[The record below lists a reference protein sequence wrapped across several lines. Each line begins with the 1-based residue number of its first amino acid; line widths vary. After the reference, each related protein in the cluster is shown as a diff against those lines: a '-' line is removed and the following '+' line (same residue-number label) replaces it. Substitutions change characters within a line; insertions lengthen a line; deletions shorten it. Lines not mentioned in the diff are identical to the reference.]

1 MLFTYDKD
9 AVLYRKVRYGRL
21 LLFLSGWTALT
32 MLSTFLLRY
41 EEVLYERIVN
51 VYLHEPQF
59 SEERLVAKLKQ
70 LNVRYPHIA
79 LAQARIESGNYRS
92 TIFLENN
99 NLFGMKQAKSRI
111 NLAAGTKRGHAYYE
125 KWEDSVLDYAYWC
138 ATYANKCRNEDDFYN
153 LLSTYAEA
161 NYYESALRKTIEVND
176 LKSKFK

>member
-1 MLFTYDKD
+1 MLFVYDKRS
-9 AVLYRKVRYGRL
+9 VMYRKVRYIRL
-21 LLFLSGWTALT
+21 LLLVLGWTGIT
-32 MLSTFLLRY
+32 MLSTLFFRY
-41 EEVLYERIVN
+41 DEDLYERIVN
-51 VYLHEPQF
+51 VYLNEPKF
-59 SEERLVAKLKQ
+59 SEDRLIAKLKQ

-99 NLFGMKQAKSRI
+99 NMFGMKQAKSRI
-111 NLAAGTKRGHAYYE
+111 NLAAGTKRGHAYYD